1 MDLVEA
7 IRLVAQRSGKHESA
21 DKTDIT
27 TAIVGAMEEIGTHI
41 EVARAQNTKNLTIGA
56 GEKEVLFSTDFQRIL
71 SVRYQYT
78 FGADTLK
85 YDLDK
90 KSPSEFDR
98 LTEGKQGVGT
108 DDMQIFMVSG
118 RHITIGPGVTKT
130 GGLVIVRGQRQL
142 STNDIAD
149 LPNTMLVVH
158 GAVANLLPDVNSDG
172 TMNVAATN
180 ARRLFTA
187 GLIPAGLAAIVV
199 QQEYDS
205 IRLSDQMLRDDAY
218 RGNL

>member
-1 MDLVEA
+1 MDLVET
-7 IRLVAQRSGKHESA
+7 IRLVAKRSGKHESA

-41 EVARAQNTKNLTIGA
+41 EVARAQNSKNLTIGA
-56 GEKEVLFSTDFQRIL
+56 GENKVLFSTDFQRIL

-78 FGADTLK
+78 FGSDTLK

-118 RHITIGPGVTKT
+118 RYITIGPGVTQT

-149 LPNTMLVVH
+149 LPNAMLVVH
-158 GAVANLLPDVNSDG
+158 GGVANLLPDINPDG
-172 TMNVAATN
+172 TANVAAMN
-180 ARRLFTA
+180 ARRLFRE
-187 GLIPAGLAAIVV
+187 GLVPAGLAAIPV

-205 IRLSDQMLRDDAY
+205 VRLGDQMLRDDAY
-218 RGNL
+218 RSNL